1 MTDHGPAPAWAVTVR
16 NRRLAAAGLVAAV
29 VLAAIVALGGGG
41 SGHRRLVPGGGG
53 AAGTFDP
60 LAYSGDRTNAMVG
73 AATDGLSHV
82 IYAKSPGGVVASAKR
97 TAALRPAV
105 EAAAAHGSIGAD
117 TLEAIIMLESA
128 GRPDVVAGP
137 DPSAAAGAT
146 QIVAETGTSLL
157 GMHIDLGASRKLAGQ
172 IARAS
177 ARGNAALV
185 ARLSAR
191 RAQVDQRFDPARALA
206 ATERYLAIARQ
217 RFGRDDLAVE
227 SYHMGIGNL
236 ESVLRLY
243 AGAGAGD
250 PVAKLVSD
258 NGLTYPQLYFDS
270 TPLHHGTAYA
280 LLSRFGDDS
289 ATYYW
294 RILAAEQVM
303 HLYRTDLAQLARLSA
318 LHGTGA
324 SAEHVLRPPGTPA
337 FADATAIATA
347 RSTGALLAVP
357 GGAGAAQAQ
366 TLGLR
371 PEGALLLRPDALAV
385 AEYLA
390 AGVREIAHSRAPLAL
405 VAATTAASSLT
416 ASADRDPLLATG
428 YAFDIARH
436 YASPAQA
443 QAFQF
448 MLDRLQTLNL
458 IAYQRQGAS
467 LHVVTGPAAS
477 SLLSLLRSSGGAP

>member
-1 MTDHGPAPAWAVTVR
+1 MTDHRPASVSAVTMR
-16 NRRLAAAGLVAAV
+16 SRRLAAAGVVAAV
-29 VLAAIVALGGGG
+29 VLAVIVVLGGGG
-41 SGHRRLVPGGGG
+41 SGHPRLVPGAGG

-60 LAYSGDRTNAMVG
+60 LAYNGDRAAAMVG
-73 AATDGLSHV
+73 AAADGLSHV
-82 IYAKSPGGVVASAKR
+82 VYAKSPGGVVASAKR
-97 TAALRPAV
+97 TAALRTAV
-105 EAAAAHGSIGAD
+105 EAAAAHGPIDAD
-117 TLEAIIMLESA
+117 TLEAIVMLESA

-157 GMHIDLGASRKLAGQ
+157 GMHIDLPASRKLAGQ
-172 IARAS
+172 IATAT
-177 ARGNAALV
+177 ARGNAPLV

-191 RAQVDQRFDPARALA
+191 RARVDQRFDPAKALA
-206 ATERYLAIARQ
+206 ATERYLAIARPH
-217 RFGRDDLAVE
+217 FGRDDLAVE

-243 AGAGAGD
+243 TGAGASD

-258 NGLTYPQLYFDS
+258 NGLTYPQLYFDT
-270 TPLHHGTAYA
+270 TPLRHGVAYG

-294 RILAAEQVM
+294 RVLAAERVM
-303 HLYRTDLAQLARLSA
+303 HLYRTDPTQLARLSA

-324 SAEHVLRPPGTPA
+324 SAEHVLRPPSTPT
-337 FADATAIATA
+337 FADAAAITAA

-357 GGAGAAQAQ
+357 GGPGAAQAPMF
-366 TLGLR
+366 GLQ
-371 PEGALLLRPDALAV
+371 PAGALSLRPDALAV
-385 AEYLA
+385 AEYIA
-390 AGVREIAHSRAPLAL
+390 AGVREIAHSPAPLLL
-405 VAATTAASSLT
+405 VHATTGTSTLGN
-416 ASADRDPLLATG
+416 RDPILATG
-428 YAFDIARH
+428 YAFDIARQ

-458 IAYQRQGAS
+458 IAYDRQGAL
-467 LHVVTGPAAS
+467 LHVVAGPGAGS
-477 SLLSLLRSSGGAP
+477 LVSLLGSAGKGP